1 MRVKQAKLKDY
12 VPFKGSDGET
22 SSDVEDGDGDA
33 GGVQNSQADMD
44 DDALLSQ
51 DEMAD
56 QFKQLGKKMR
66 S

>member
-22 SSDVEDGDGDA
+22 SSEVDEA
-33 GGVQNSQADMD
+33 EADP
-44 DDALLSQ
+44 SGQ
-51 DEMAD
+51 
-56 QFKQLGKKMR
+56 QV